1 MTALRVMRIIDRLK
15 KGEFVEFVVL
25 LLLLVLLGLL
35 GWAVH
40 RVSKKQASSQ
50 SVAMPAGGAQP
61 DDNSSTLDDSTY
73 RVSYAPPEF
82 EWSGTVTGSLPVK
95 ILTYKQYECLEDAR
109 YGFKI
114 VGLPPTERKQP
125 QPYKTRAHGLKTVA
139 SLEKHGFLARDPE
152 GGFVITD
159 LGLNALEVC
168 SVRY

>member
-1 MTALRVMRIIDRLK
+1 M
-15 KGEFVEFVVL
+15 EFVVL
-25 LLLLVLLGLL
+25 LVLLALLGLL
-35 GWAVH
+35 GWGVYHVKRRRAPGAAT
-40 RVSKKQASSQ
+40 SE
-50 SVAMPAGGAQP
+50 AGVDPYRPTAH
-61 DDNSSTLDDSTY
+61 STLDDSAY

-139 SLEKHGFLARDPE
+139 SLEKHGFLAPDPE